1 MLHAK
6 AVSSVSS
13 LATKGTYF
21 EPNAKQVAGYSLGH
35 LHGPS
40 LKSTA
45 KLPPTEK
52 TEKSGSVFLTF
63 ELNLYK
69 EKLRC
74 NSHVVDTPLAGDLGM
89 NQDRLAMVSKT
100 RRCCLVGC
108 KANST
113 DMRGTK
119 VGKRLYVTDLV
130 LGELFAIPTELSRN
144 MCQV

>member
-1 MLHAK
+1 MCRSLCSLSVTVATGQYAVRASKASVGTGLAHFSIAMLHAK

-52 TEKSGSVFLTF
+52 TEKSGSVFSS
-63 ELNLYK
+63 
-69 EKLRC
+69 C
-74 NSHVVDTPLAGDLGM
+74 
-89 NQDRLAMVSKT
+89 
-100 RRCCLVGC
+100 
-108 KANST
+108 
-113 DMRGTK
+113 
-119 VGKRLYVTDLV
+119 V
-130 LGELFAIPTELSRN
+130 L
-144 MCQV
+144 

>member
-1 MLHAK
+1 MRASKASVGTGLAHFSIAMLHAK

-69 EKLRC
+69 EKLRY
-74 NSHVVDTPLAGDLGM
+74 NSHVVH
-89 NQDRLAMVSKT
+89 R
-100 RRCCLVGC
+100 
-108 KANST
+108 
-113 DMRGTK
+113 
-119 VGKRLYVTDLV
+119 
-130 LGELFAIPTELSRN
+130 E
-144 MCQV
+144 